1 MARCFD
7 DAPYSL
13 ATSVCHV
20 VTAIVGSAVVGA
32 GASMMGANAQ
42 ADAANQASDTQQKM
56 YQQTRADLSPYN
68 QAGQAAN
75 AQLSGQMNNLTAPI
89 NMDEATLRNTPG
101 YQFNLN
107 QGLKSVQNGAAARGL
122 GISGAA
128 MKGAAGYA
136 TGLADSTYQN
146 QFNNANT
153 NNTNTFNRLM
163 GVTQLGENAAAQTGA
178 YGTQT
183 AQSIG
188 NNQIQA
194 GNATAAGYLGAANA
208 LTNGVNSVAGYN
220 ALTNGLYSGSTGSGL
235 NRFPAAP
242 NLLTGGGIY

>member
-13 ATSVCHV
+13 ASCVCHV
-20 VTAIVGSAVVGA
+20 ATAIIGSAVVGA
-32 GASMMGANAQ
+32 GASIMGAKAQ
-42 ADAANQASDTQQKM
+42 ADATKDASAQQMAM
-56 YQQTRADLSPYN
+56 YKQTRADLMPYN
-68 QAGQAAN
+68 RAGQQAN
-75 AQLSGQMNNLTAPI
+75 AMLSGQLNSLTKPI
-89 NMDEATLRNTPG
+89 VMDEAALRNTPG
-101 YQFNLN
+101 YQFNLR
-107 QGLKSVQNGAAARGL
+107 QGLQSVQNSAAARGL

-153 NNTNTFNRLM
+153 NQTNAYNRLM

-183 AQSIG
+183 AQSVG
-188 NNQIQA
+188 NNTIQG
-194 GNATAAGYLGAANA
+194 GNATAAGYLGAANS
-208 LTNGVNSVAGYN
+208 LSNGVNSFAMYN
-220 ALTNGLYSGSTGSGL
+220 ALQNGL
-235 NRFPAAP
+235 FK
-242 NLLTGGGIY
+242 

>member
-1 MARCFD
+1 MVA
-7 DAPYSL
+7 
-13 ATSVCHV
+13 
-20 VTAIVGSAVVGA
+20 TAIVGSAVVGA
-32 GASMMGANAQ
+32 GASVMGAKAQ
-42 ADAANQASDTQQKM
+42 AKATKDASAQQMAM

-68 QAGQAAN
+68 QSGQQAN
-75 AQLSGQMNNLTAPI
+75 AMLSGRLNSLTQPI
-89 NMDEATLRNTPG
+89 VMDEATLRNTPG

-107 QGLKSVQNGAAARGL
+107 QGLKSTQNSAAARGL
-122 GISGAA
+122 GVSGAA

-153 NNTNTFNRLM
+153 NQTNAYNRLM

-188 NNQIQA
+188 NNTIQG

-208 LTNGVNSVAGYN
+208 LNNGVNSYAGYN
-220 ALTNGLYSGSTGSGL
+220 ALTNGLYTGGTGV
-235 NRFPAAP
+235 NRFPSAP
-242 NLLTGGGIY
+242 SLLTGGGIY